1 MEQQVELRKVFGDV
15 YFKAKRMPGNAF
27 IYAQW
32 FGVQSVETVIKGG
45 NKVLEMIQDQPCA
58 KLLNSNKN
66 VIGSW
71 DMALE
76 WAENEWAPQMRAAGL
91 RYLAQVV
98 PSSIYATMTI
108 ENLIQRIGDTFEIR
122 TFEEEA
128 QAQAWL
134 ESIPG

>member
-1 MEQQVELRKVFGDV
+1 MEQQVELRKVFGNV
-15 YFKAKRMPGNAF
+15 YFRANRMPGNAF

-32 FGVQSVETVIKGG
+32 LGVQSIETVKGG
-45 NKVLEMIQDQPCA
+45 GFKLLEMMLEQSCS

-76 WAENEWAPQMRAAGL
+76 WAENEWAPQMQAAGL
-91 RYLAQVV
+91 KYLAQVV
-98 PSSIYATMTI
+98 PTSTFANMTI
-108 ENLIQRIGDTFEIR
+108 ESLIHRIEEDFEIR
-122 TFEEEA
+122 TFEEEG

-134 ESIPG
+134 NSLP